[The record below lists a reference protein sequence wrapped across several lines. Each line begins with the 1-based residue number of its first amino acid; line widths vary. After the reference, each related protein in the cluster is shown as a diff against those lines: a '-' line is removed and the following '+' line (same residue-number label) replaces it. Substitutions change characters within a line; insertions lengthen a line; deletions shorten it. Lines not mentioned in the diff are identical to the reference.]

1 MDFFKREFIDKY
13 YPKAYMI
20 PAMKIWKLPDGKEN
34 KFPEMCRNGKYFA
47 ELKKDGYWYEYEKTD
62 SGSYLFSRNVSKTT
76 GLLTEKMANVPHI
89 KEIFE
94 KSSLPSGTVII
105 GEIYYPGK
113 TSKDV
118 TKVMGCLA
126 EEAIQRQEK
135 NGYIK
140 YYIHDIIYYN
150 NISLLSVG
158 AYDRYR
164 ILKAICEKHGLL
176 NNPYLELAAIVTEN
190 IEDFTAN
197 AFAKGEEG
205 VVLKEKLAPYSPDKR
220 PAWATIKKKKM
231 DFADAIC
238 IGFCDATKEYEGKEI
253 TNWEYWVSSDPTEI
267 AYKGIDGYK
276 GYLKG
281 ELIPVTK
288 GWFYGWKTAIEIG
301 AYNDEGKL
309 VKIGT
314 VSSGLTD
321 ELREDFKNNPSKY
334 LNKVVELQC
343 MEKDAKEH
351 TLRHPFFKRF
361 RDDKNEKDCTFKEI
375 F

>member
-1 MDFFKREFIDKY
+1 MGGPGAGAGEKAKDFNSAIKR
-13 YPKAYMI
+13 
-20 PAMKIWKLPDGKEN
+20 
-34 KFPEMCRNGKYFA
+34 
-47 ELKKDGYWYEYEKTD
+47 
-62 SGSYLFSRNVSKTT
+62 LFSELHGFKAVILVALILAIAGSILSISAPNILSDLTDEIST
-76 GLLTEKMANVPHI
+76 GLVVNKDNMQELSSKITENFSQEKMADVMPKILQMN
-89 KEIFE
+89 
-94 KSSLPSGTVII
+94 L
-105 GEIYYPGK
+105 
-113 TSKDV
+113 SKDSITQIMSSQDISTEDKQKFQDV
-118 TKVMGCLA
+118 IKQSS
-126 EEAIQRQEK
+126 ESEK
-135 NGYIK
+135 QDELFKSIAQLPESILN
-140 YYIHDIIYYN
+140 II
-150 NISLLSVG
+150 L
-158 AYDRYR
+158 
-164 ILKAICEKHGLL
+164 
-176 NNPYLELAAIVTEN
+176 
-190 IEDFTAN
+190 
-197 AFAKGEEG
+197 
-205 VVLKEKLAPYSPDKR
+205 PDS
-220 PAWATIKKKKM
+220 T
-231 DFADAIC
+231 
-238 IGFCDATKEYEGKEI
+238 YEGKEI
-253 TNWEYWVSSDPTEI
+253 SNWEYWVSSDPTGI